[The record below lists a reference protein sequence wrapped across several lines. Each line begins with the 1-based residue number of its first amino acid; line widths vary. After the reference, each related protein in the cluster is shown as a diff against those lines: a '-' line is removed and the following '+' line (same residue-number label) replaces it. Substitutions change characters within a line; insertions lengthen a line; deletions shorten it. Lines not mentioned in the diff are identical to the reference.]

1 MNTKK
6 TYNEL
11 DKAENCCNEVMGL
24 LSELSSDQTNENKEE
39 TLEDVTRRPSNNVG
53 ATKQQE

>member
-6 TYNEL
+6 TYKEL

-24 LSELSSDQTNENKEE
+24 LSELSSDQTNENKD
-39 TLEDVTRRPSNNVG
+39 TF
-53 ATKQQE
+53 